1 MKAAIF
7 FNVIFVLLGATGCEV
22 LFQEESIEIEDIF
35 DAMDAAAR
43 AMKQQNAK
51 ELLGVKVDVP
61 PVIDGALNDVAWQ
74 KPHKVKPNSQLHFFK
89 PFPQKPSSLY

>member
-1 MKAAIF
+1 MKTAIF
-7 FNVIFVLLGATGCEV
+7 FNVIFVLLLTTGCEV

-74 KPHKVKPNSQLHFFK
+74 NAPQSETQLPITFF
-89 PFPQKPSSLY
+89 

>member
-74 KPHKVKPNSQLHFFK
+74 NAPQSETQLPITFF
-89 PFPQKPSSLY
+89 